1 MASGYAHIDQIFSAA
16 AESSLWA
23 IASTLFDSTGHC
35 YDDASL
41 FTICNTDT
49 CKERCTRLH
58 PALTP
63 LIFSLELLDRAWGVI
78 LT

>member
-23 IASTLFDSTGHC
+23 IASTLFESTGHC

-49 CKERCTRLH
+49 CQDNERSTRLH
-58 PALTP
+58 ASSADASD
-63 LIFSLELLDRAWGVI
+63 IFSRDA
-78 LT
+78 